1 MITIGGQQ
9 INLLVVAIMGL
20 AALFYIQFKLC
31 NSRHE
36 MKIKMIPTYII
47 GIGLLGCVLVALGVF
62 DFSATGYD
70 GNVNVLLAIYF
81 AVTLLVMSLGIV
93 AAWFMS
99 KVKKTMDGIEVKP
112 EDMPKRG
119 RKFFEKYGV
128 AVGGNAAEEIDED
141 EYEYDEDEEYEYD
154 EEDYEDDEEYEEY
167 DEESEYEYD
176 EEEYVEDDESDEDSE
191 EENA

>member
-47 GIGLLGCVLVALGVF
+47 GIGLLGCVLIALGVF
-62 DFSATGYD
+62 DFSASGYD

-119 RKFFEKYGV
+119 RKFFENYGV
-128 AVGGNAAEEIDED
+128 AVGGNAAEEADDDD
-141 EYEYDEDEEYEYD
+141 EYEYDEDEEYEY
-154 EEDYEDDEEYEEY
+154 EEDDEEYEYDDDSEDEDYEEY
-167 DEESEYEYD
+167 IEEEEEVSEEDTDEEKAEK
-176 EEEYVEDDESDEDSE
+176 
-191 EENA
+191 